1 MNRHRIVHPDEWPR
15 ASGYSNGISSRGR
28 VVSIAGQVGWNP
40 KTAKFETDDFVKQVR
55 QALENVVAVL
65 RAGSA
70 QPEHLVRVVWYVV
83 SRDAYAA
90 SRKALGAVWHDVM
103 GEYYPAMTLVV
114 VAGLLEPQ
122 ALVEIE
128 AVAMVPE

>member
-1 MNRHRIVHPDEWPR
+1 VNRHRIVHPDGWPR

-28 VVSIAGQVGWNP
+28 VVSVAGQVGWNP
-40 KTAKFETDDFVKQVR
+40 RNARFETDDFVKQAR

-70 QPEHLVRVVWYVV
+70 APEHLVRVRWYVV
-83 SRDAYAA
+83 DREAYVAG
-90 SRKALGAVWHDVM
+90 RKALGAAWHEVM
-103 GEYYPAMTLVV
+103 GEFYPAMTLVV

-128 AVAMVPE
+128 ATAMVPE

>member
-1 MNRHRIVHPDEWPR
+1 MNRHRIVHPDGWPR

-28 VVSIAGQVGWNP
+28 VVSVAGQIGWNP
-40 KTAKFETDDFVKQVR
+40 RTAKFETDDFVKQTR

-70 QPEHLVRVVWYVV
+70 APEHLVRVGWYVV
-83 SRDAYAA
+83 DRETYAA
-90 SRKALGAVWHDVM
+90 ARKALGIIWHEVI
-103 GEYYPAMTLVV
+103 GEFYPAMTLVV